1 MGRISC
7 NCSVEN
13 FASSLEADSEREPNP
28 FDEWDYTCPNDQEDD
43 ILSEGVCDTISET
56 SKESNASTDLNI
68 SEDGGNKEKTNLA
81 NAANP
86 TPKFVD
92 KKRKKHGETAFC
104 QRDNIYMKIAKDDLI
119 LKQTMVKQLMEATV
133 ESNKA
138 FEKLSASIDNVGNSI
153 GDGLKLLAN
162 GIGNNNNQQPYD
174 PRTPGFHHVAD
185 SRAQALFNQQKYPL
199 HNNGESYS
207 AGYHP
212 NIPYPQINQD
222 STEKQYES
230 L

>member
-1 MGRISC
+1 MTQFPKHQKKA
-7 NCSVEN
+7 V
-13 FASSLEADSEREPNP
+13 P
-28 FDEWDYTCPNDQEDD
+28 
-43 ILSEGVCDTISET
+43 
-56 SKESNASTDLNI
+56 ASTDLNI
-68 SEDGGNKEKTNLA
+68 SEDGGNKEKTNPA

-92 KKRKKHGETAFC
+92 NKRKNMEKQLSAN
-104 QRDNIYMKIAKDDLI
+104 QRDKIYMKIAKDDLI
-119 LKQTMVKQLMEATV
+119 LKQTMVKQLTEATV

-138 FEKLSASIDNVGNSI
+138 FEKLSASIDNVGKSI

-162 GIGNNNNQQPYD
+162 AIGNNNNNQQPYD

-185 SRAQALFNQQKYPL
+185 SRAQAFFNQQKYPL
-199 HNNGESYS
+199 HNNGQSYS
-207 AGYHP
+207 TGYHP